1 MTFIACLFLSIGLA
15 MAQSQVSG
23 TVTSAEDGAPVVG
36 ASVKVV
42 GTHTGTATDA
52 DGHFSLNAPA
62 NAKLQISYIGMAT
75 QTVKAGRNMDIKLE
89 ASSESLSEFVVTGY
103 GTARKLGTI
112 AGSVETISGKT
123 LENRPIA
130 NVADAMQGQVAGLQV
145 MTSSGEPSATASMR
159 IRGVTSINASTEPL
173 FILDGSE
180 ISQQTFLSIN
190 PNDIESMTTLKDAS
204 STAIYGS
211 RAANGVIIVTTKKGK
226 FGEAPT
232 VSVSAQ
238 IGRASCRERV

>member
-1 MTFIACLFLSIGLA
+1 MEKRLMTFIACLFLSIGLA

-123 LENRPIA
+123 L
-130 NVADAMQGQVAGLQV
+130 
-145 MTSSGEPSATASMR
+145 
-159 IRGVTSINASTEPL
+159 
-173 FILDGSE
+173 
-180 ISQQTFLSIN
+180 
-190 PNDIESMTTLKDAS
+190 
-204 STAIYGS
+204 
-211 RAANGVIIVTTKKGK
+211 
-226 FGEAPT
+226 
-232 VSVSAQ
+232 
-238 IGRASCRERV
+238 